1 MDCLCDAF
9 EGIFGPKIEFATPVR
24 FVQESEM
31 AAIDAAFKLM
41 MNSDKVVMDIC
52 NLEPNSIHGRHLS
65 QGHLKRVDPKD
76 KKYVEA
82 MVRAACCRLL
92 GKETS
97 GASTKEE
104 ALVWEAAAKFLGLR
118 IQGSAEEMPGR
129 DPDMSAEQAAEMKTV
144 LAQIEAASKLMSN
157 RETIVKDIIN
167 TGTKG
172 VYGGPLTQL
181 GLKRLDPKY
190 KDVVN
195 DMIGEITSRLLGK
208 KASIPSGDVQ
218 VQVWAD
224 AASFLGNRV
233 QTSDS
238 PDNDEPHEDRRS
250 DMSKAASVALK
261 AMLGQLEA
269 AHRLMANRETVVKDI
284 INPGPDAVLG
294 GKITQ
299 TELKRVDSKYKASLD
314 EMVNA
319 VCSHLLGQKLSLP
332 SKPEEALAWA
342 QAATYLYGRIQA
354 YAREMP
360 GRAPDMSPHAAKAMR
375 TSLAQIEASSK
386 LMSNRETV
394 VKDITNAGPG
404 AVKGATLTQT
414 ELKRVDPSHR
424 SKVDAMV
431 GEVCNRLIGKTLSG
445 PPDAVSAQVWGE
457 AATFFSQRIQA
468 SESDMPGRDPD
479 MSSAAAVAMRT
490 VLATITTKKD
500 DNILAASQKL
510 ATIAR

>member
-24 FVQESEM
+24 FVQDSEM
-31 AAIDAAFKLM
+31 AAIDAAVKLM

-52 NLEPNSIHGRHLS
+52 NLEPNSIHGRYLS

-82 MVRAACCRLL
+82 MVRATCCRLL

-104 ALVWEAAAKFLGLR
+104 ALVWEAAARFLGLR
-118 IQGSAEEMPGR
+118 IQGSAEEKPGR
-129 DPDMSAEQAAEMKTV
+129 DPDMSAEQAAAMKMV

-157 RETIVKDIIN
+157 RETVVKDIIN

-195 DMIGEITSRLLGK
+195 DMIGEITGRLLGK
-208 KASIPSGDVQ
+208 KASIPSGDGQ

-224 AASFLGNRV
+224 AASFLGSRV
-233 QTSDS
+233 QTCDS
-238 PDNDEPHEDRRS
+238 PDNDVPHENRRT
-250 DMSKAASVALK
+250 DMSKAASEALK

-269 AHRLMANRETVVKDI
+269 AHRLMANRETVVRDI

-314 EMVNA
+314 EMIKA
-319 VCSHLLGQKLSLP
+319 VCSHLLGQELSLP

-354 YAREMP
+354 SAREMP
-360 GRAPDMSPHAAKAMR
+360 DRKPDMSPHAAKAMR

-394 VKDITNAGPG
+394 VKDITNVGPG
-404 AVKGATLTQT
+404 AVKGAKLTQKD
-414 ELKRVDPSHR
+414 LVRLDPVHK

-431 GEVCNRLIGKTLSG
+431 GEVCDRLTGKKLSG
-445 PPDAVSAQVWGE
+445 PPTSEDAMVWAK
-457 AATFFSQRIQA
+457 AATYFSQRIQA
-468 SESDMPGRDPD
+468 SASEKPGRDPD
-479 MSSAAAVAMRT
+479 MSRAAAVAMRT
-490 VLATITTKKD
+490 VLATIVTRK
-500 DNILAASQKL
+500 NENMMAASQMLVKM
-510 ATIAR
+510 